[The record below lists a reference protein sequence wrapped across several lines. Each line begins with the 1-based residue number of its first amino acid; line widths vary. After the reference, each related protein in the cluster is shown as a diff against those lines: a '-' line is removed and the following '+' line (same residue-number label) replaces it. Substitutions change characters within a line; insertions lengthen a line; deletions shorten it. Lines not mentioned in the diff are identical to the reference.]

1 LEDVKVGDYV
11 FLFYDLSNNPA
22 VYSLEIIKEIIKD
35 DKIYG
40 TVVIGATREHAP
52 LVMLY
57 KGTPPQY
64 KVKLRNARYLYPE
77 PFTFVAPYKT
87 QSKIK
92 RVDLMG
98 GEEIEYISISPQ
110 IFQPNSKAT
119 SPKKVQRGS

>member
-22 VYSLEIIKEIIKD
+22 VYSFEIIKD
-35 DKIYG
+35 GKIYSM
-40 TVVIGATREHAP
+40 VVIGATREHAP

-64 KVKLRNARYLYPE
+64 KVKLRNARYLYPR

-119 SPKKVQRGS
+119 SPKKAQRGS